1 MVAEAEG
8 AGTVET
14 TGRDVD
20 AAEDDDRCGGKAGDP
35 GTTARTEEEWGIIDS
50 ILQKAAFVESSLS
63 CVSLRQESGTVSPS
77 RTQISCSTKTLGTM
91 VSGKEDFTAGL
102 QVC

>member
-1 MVAEAEG
+1 MAEAEG

-77 RTQISCSTKTLGTM
+77 RTRISCSTKTLGTM